1 RFAEAEALTPITEGA
16 IARAGA
22 PPRLLAALHH
32 RMGAVLEAK
41 GDYPGALARYVAEL
55 GSAIDDAGWFS
66 RPVSM
71 ALNDLAGVESQLGR
85 QAPARVTSE
94 QAIRVVETIAG
105 PDHPWLAS
113 ALATS
118 ANAASSLGE
127 NEPAAQALTRAIAI
141 RERVYG
147 SENEQLGIDLTNLA

>member
-1 RFAEAEALTPITEGA
+1 EGA
-16 IARAGA
+16 FARAGH

-55 GSAIDDAGWFS
+55 GFAINEVGWFS

-71 ALNDLAGVESQLGR
+71 ALNDLASAETALGR
-85 QAPARVTSE
+85 HAAARATSE
-94 QAIRVVETIAG
+94 QAVRVVETIVG
-105 PDHPWLAS
+105 PDHPWLATPLAS
-113 ALATS
+113 A

-127 NEPAAQALTRAIAI
+127 YEPAAQALSRAIAI
-141 RERVYG
+141 LERAYG
-147 SENEQLGIDLTNLA
+147 PEHEHVGVELTDLAWIRMMQG